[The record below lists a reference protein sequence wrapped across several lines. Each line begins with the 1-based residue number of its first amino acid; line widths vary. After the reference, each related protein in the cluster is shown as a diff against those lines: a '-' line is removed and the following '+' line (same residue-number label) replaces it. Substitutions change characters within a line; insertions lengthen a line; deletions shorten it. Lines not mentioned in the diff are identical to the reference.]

1 MKLIKYITI
10 VAIVLVFAFIVGTG
24 FLFAPFYF
32 SNENSNSKTVDQ
44 DASSKE
50 MERIIREDSGIEFQS
65 DTVLVRTD
73 RRNEHWFFSSPSEI
87 KLPLQLNGFL
97 DISRRVDPPV
107 IEGEET
113 NFELL
118 LTTLERSFK
127 TNITDAEIGYYYIW
141 KLNGYE
147 FCARLIHSPTRDY
160 LIVIV
165 KPIKAK

>member
-1 MKLIKYITI
+1 MKYIITG
-10 VAIVLVFAFIVGTG
+10 VIVLVFAFIVKTGIFVGTV
-24 FLFAPFYF
+24 LF

-44 DASSKE
+44 EASHKE
-50 MERIIREDSGIEFQS
+50 MERIIREDSGIEFPS

-73 RRNEHWFFSSPSEI
+73 SRSKNWFFSSPSEI

-97 DISRRVDPPV
+97 DISRRGDPPV

-118 LTTLERSFK
+118 LTTIERSFK
-127 TNITDAEIGYYYIW
+127 TNITDAEIGYCYLW
-141 KLNGYE
+141 ELNGYR
-147 FCARLIHSPTRDY
+147 FYATLIHSKSRDY
-160 LIVIV
+160 LSVIV

>member
-1 MKLIKYITI
+1 MKYIITG
-10 VAIVLVFAFIVGTG
+10 VIVLVFVFIVGTG

-44 DASSKE
+44 EASHKE
-50 MERIIREDSGIEFQS
+50 MERIIREDSGIEFPS

-73 RRNEHWFFSSPSEI
+73 SRSKNWFFSSPSEI

-97 DISRRVDPPV
+97 DISRRGDPPV

-118 LTTLERSFK
+118 LTTIERSFK
-127 TNITDAEIGYYYIW
+127 TNITDAEIGYCYLW
-141 KLNGYE
+141 ELNGYR
-147 FCARLIHSPTRDY
+147 FYATLIHSKSRDY
-160 LIVIV
+160 LSVIV